1 MPYADPE
8 PDDPMSLNGVAFET
22 TPEVAIEAAYT
33 YAEEFA
39 RAGHEPAHILLV
51 FRSPQF
57 QGPYSA
63 FQVLGT
69 ERIAEIVEECSLA
82 MAACRTAARAHQG
95 GAPIAESGDQPT
107 RLQQIN
113 GPQKVC
119 RGIRSPER
127 PA

>member
-8 PDDPMSLNGVAFET
+8 SDDPMSLNGIAFET

-63 FQVLGT
+63 FQVLGA
-69 ERIAEIVEECSLA
+69 ERTAEIVEECSLA
-82 MAACRTAARAHQG
+82 MAACRTAARAYQSD
-95 GAPIAESGDQPT
+95 APIAGADNQPP
-107 RLQQIN
+107 RLQQTN
-113 GPQKVC
+113 GPQKLC